1 MKSLSRKIGLIG
13 WIGLGAIVV
22 GLLAACGGGGGDVF
36 GSDASTS
43 GPAKVTS
50 IEIKNDK
57 PTIAA
62 GESTDLRAIVH
73 YSDNSTAEIKSFGNN
88 SRTPFTSIS
97 WSASPS
103 SIAEFTSASIGT
115 LRTSL
120 PGVVMVTATE
130 FFSKVTGLLNITV
143 SAPLQNSIVIGG
155 LTHQQTI
162 STRTTTQL
170 TATTVKTDGSREPAT
185 PVVWTSS
192 NTAVATVDAAGNF
205 KGVAA
210 GSVSITA
217 TSGAFTNI
225 INLTLLAPLAKPL
238 VSVSCDPLKPTA
250 IDAEQWNTQYAIDG
264 VNATEW
270 VAVDGVSCQSRFAIE
285 LLTPQKDG
293 SRYDVKFFSLRSP
306 VNPAVFSPGS
316 VGGNLAAKQT
326 VSVGETKDPL
336 GAFFAQFTEIYTFLT
351 K

>member
-1 MKSLSRKIGLIG
+1 MKILSRKIGLIG
-13 WIGLGAIVV
+13 LCAIAA
-22 GLLAACGGGGGDVF
+22 GLLAACGGGGGGGDVF
-36 GSDASTS
+36 GSDATTS

-57 PTIAA
+57 PAIAA
-62 GESTDLRAIVH
+62 GESTDLRAIAH
-73 YSDNSTAEIKSFGNN
+73 YSDNSTAEIKSFGSNN
-88 SRTPFTSIS
+88 GTPLTSIS

-115 LRTSL
+115 LRTSR
-120 PGVVMVTATE
+120 PGVVTVTATD
-130 FFSKVTGLLNITV
+130 FFSKVSGTLNITV
-143 SAPLQNSIVIGG
+143 SAPLQTSLVIGG
-155 LTHQQTI
+155 LNDKQTI
-162 STRTTTQL
+162 SSRTTAQL
-170 TATTVKTDGSREPAT
+170 TAATIKTDGSREPAA

-192 NTAVATVDAAGNF
+192 NTAVATVDATGNF

-217 TSGAFTNI
+217 TSDAFSKI

-238 VSVSCDPLKPTA
+238 FSVSCDPSKPTA
-250 IDAEQWNTQYAIDG
+250 INADQWNIQYAIDG

-293 SRYDVKFFSLRSP
+293 SLYDVKFFSLRSP
-306 VNPAVFSPGS
+306 GNPAVFLPAS

-326 VSVGETKDPL
+326 VSVGETKDAL
-336 GAFFAQFTEIYTFLT
+336 GAFFAEFTEIYTFVT